1 MTYFSGDRSCDAREG
16 LTSEADGVGKIR
28 AILTFHENRI
38 GADEVRRLDEI
49 ILCANMSELQ
59 RTREKKQLTRLVP
72 TGTKPRT
79 RVMRAKPMSRLL
91 IAYTRSDDT
100 TERWLR

>member
-49 ILCANMSELQ
+49 ILRADMSELQ
-59 RTREKKQLTRLVP
+59 RTRERDSLP
-72 TGTKPRT
+72 GW
-79 RVMRAKPMSRLL
+79 SRPGL
-91 IAYTRSDDT
+91 SPGPG
-100 TERWLR
+100 